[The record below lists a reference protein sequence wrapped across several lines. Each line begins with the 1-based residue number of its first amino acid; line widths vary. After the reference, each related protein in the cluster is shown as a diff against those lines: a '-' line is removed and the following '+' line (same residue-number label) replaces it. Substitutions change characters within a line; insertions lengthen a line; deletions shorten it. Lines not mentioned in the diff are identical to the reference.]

1 MTKYLI
7 ILLIIFSF
15 FLFSA
20 VSKADIIHLK
30 NGFTIEGKIKY
41 EDEKK
46 IILFTEEGE
55 VEFSLNEI
63 ESIESE
69 EKSLKT
75 PKKQVIALYLK
86 NGAALSGILIKE
98 TPHEIIIRWHG
109 GEVGFLRT
117 EIERL
122 EYDKR
127 IPEKKGLL
135 FAVAKEEKWP
145 YKNDVV
151 IQLTNLQI
159 LDMPVSE
166 VYKDKIVLKEEV
178 EEGGFIEQ
186 DIKLSRVEHFLFR
199 PVNNKESKRIEDNL
213 HKLFPDMEFCQE
225 GQFTIITDSHPVWVR
240 EYKKT
245 IRQHASEFYLNF
257 FDVLKDRRPKI
268 QNFIVIFDKWGDFV
282 DFAISDGVPGWMV
295 AGYFSP
301 HSEVLYMFNA
311 LGENFSQELFNT
323 IIEEPGSCI
332 DRQKEQL
339 KKMHG
344 GEHDIVIEGMADEV
358 KFKFERYYKS
368 LYAYYKGMTLTTLR
382 HELTHELFYNYGLQ
396 NVIVSKIK
404 KQKKE
409 TQLKKKYLQE
419 EDFNK
424 KRELLKNLFALKRRE
439 AIELEAANSWLA
451 EGTATYC
458 ETYPLGIQNKRWL
471 FLFQEAERQNRI
483 LPLEQLTVYKMGS
496 FPGVAP
502 QAMLYAYAQSWA
514 FVHFL
519 MSRYPAEFIEYQEK
533 LSHEAPEKM
542 EDLNWLLTILGA
554 DLREIEKEFLEY
566 MKQFPEIE
574 DPEVNWV
581 LLKYKIFRK

>member
-1 MTKYLI
+1 MAKYLI
-7 ILLIIFSF
+7 ISLIVFPF

-20 VSKADIIHLK
+20 ISKADIIHLK
-30 NGFTIEGKIKY
+30 NGFTIEGDIKY

-46 IILFTEEGE
+46 IILLTEEGE

-75 PKKQVIALYLK
+75 PKKQIVALYLK
-86 NGAALSGILIKE
+86 NGATISGRLIRE
-98 TPHEIIIRWHG
+98 TPDEIIIRWHG

-135 FAVAKEEKWP
+135 FAVTKEEKWP

-151 IQLTNLQI
+151 MQLTNLQI

-166 VYKDKIVLKEEV
+166 VYKDKVILKEEIG
-178 EEGGFIEQ
+178 EGGFIEQ
-186 DIKLSRVEHFLFR
+186 EIELSRVEHFLFR
-199 PVNNKESKRIEDNL
+199 PVENKESKKIEDNL
-213 HKLFPDMEFCQE
+213 HKLFPDMEFYTE
-225 GQFTIITDSHPVWVR
+225 GQFTIITDSHPVWAK

-245 IRQHASEFYLNF
+245 IRQHASEFYLKF
-257 FDVLKDRRPKI
+257 FDLLKGRCSKI
-268 QNFIVIFDKWGDFV
+268 QNFIVIFDKWENFV

-301 HSEVLYMFNA
+301 GSEVLYMFNM
-311 LGENFSQELFNT
+311 LGENFSQELFNA
-323 IIEEPGSCI
+323 IIEEPGVCI

-339 KKMHG
+339 KKMYE

-368 LYAYYKGMTLTTLR
+368 LYAYYKNMTLSTLR

-396 NVIVSKIK
+396 NVVVSKIK
-404 KQKKE
+404 NQKKE
-409 TQLKKKYLQE
+409 TQLKKRYLKE
-419 EDFNK
+419 KDFAE
-424 KRELLKNLFALKRRE
+424 KRKLLKDLFALRRRE
-439 AIELEAANSWLA
+439 TIELEAANSWLA

-519 MSRYPAEFIEYQEK
+519 MNCYPDEFIEYQEK

-542 EDLNWLLTILGA
+542 EDLNWLLAVLGA
-554 DLREIEKEFLEY
+554 DLRGIEKEFLEY
-566 MKQFPEIE
+566 MKQFPEME

-581 LLKYKIFRK
+581 LLKHKIFRK